1 TSSITLSG
9 PLYSSRAVRAAKL
22 TYMPDPTR
30 NPGQG
35 TNNREKNVWRQIGRY
50 SNLGMILPASGL
62 AGLVIGALLD
72 RWLKT
77 SWITLV
83 GLLLGCVVGF
93 IELIRGAMR
102 AGKES

>member
-1 TSSITLSG
+1 
-9 PLYSSRAVRAAKL
+9 
-22 TYMPDPTR
+22 MPDDPPDKTSES
-30 NPGQG
+30 
-35 TNNREKNVWRQIGRY
+35 NNKEKNVWRQIGRY
-50 SNLGMILPASGL
+50 TNLGMILPASVI
-62 AGLVIGALLD
+62 AGILIGAALD

>member
-1 TSSITLSG
+1 MAL
-9 PLYSSRAVRAAKL
+9 LNFRH
-22 TYMPDPTR
+22 MPDAPQ
-30 NPGQG
+30 NPDNG

-50 SNLGMILPASGL
+50 TNLGMILPASVI
-62 AGLVIGALLD
+62 AGILIGAALD

>member
-1 TSSITLSG
+1 
-9 PLYSSRAVRAAKL
+9 
-22 TYMPDPTR
+22 
-30 NPGQG
+30 
-35 TNNREKNVWRQIGRY
+35 
-50 SNLGMILPASGL
+50 MILPASVI
-62 AGLVIGALLD
+62 AGLVIGHLLD

-93 IELIRGAMR
+93 VELIRGAMR

>member
-1 TSSITLSG
+1 
-9 PLYSSRAVRAAKL
+9 
-22 TYMPDPTR
+22 MPDAPP
-30 NPGQG
+30 NPVNGQ
-35 TNNREKNVWRQIGRY
+35 NNKDKNIWQQIGRY
-50 SNLGMILPASGL
+50 SNLGMILPASVI
-62 AGLVIGALLD
+62 AGIVIGALLD

-77 SWITLV
+77 KWITLA